1 MSPPARLVGVRDL
14 EHPTLNRGVG
24 QGVIVAMGATRP
36 RLRMLLALL
45 PVAVAVTVAAC
56 GGDDGGEAS
65 GAAEPAVAEV
75 PTEGLPKALAENRA
89 QANEIIDGSTDALD
103 AKLAD
108 LRGYPVVVNQW
119 GSWCPPCRAE
129 FPFFAESA
137 EAHADEV
144 AFIGIDIQDDRDAAE
159 DFLEEFPVPYPS
171 IFDEQS
177 EAVTSLDWAG
187 FSPTTWFID
196 ERGKIVFVRNGAY
209 PDRGTL
215 EADIHNYLLR
225 G

>member
-1 MSPPARLVGVRDL
+1 
-14 EHPTLNRGVG
+14 
-24 QGVIVAMGATRP
+24 
-36 RLRMLLALL
+36 MLLALL
-45 PVAVAVTVAAC
+45 ALAAAVTVAAC
-56 GGDDGGEAS
+56 GGGDGDGDDAS

-75 PTEGLPKALAENRA
+75 STEGLPKALAENRA

-103 AKLAD
+103 AKLAA
-108 LRGYPVVVNQW
+108 LRRHPVVVNQW

-171 IFDEQS
+171 IFDEDS
-177 EAVTSLDWAG
+177 EAVASLDWAG

-196 ERGKIVFVRNGAY
+196 ERGEIVFVRNGAY